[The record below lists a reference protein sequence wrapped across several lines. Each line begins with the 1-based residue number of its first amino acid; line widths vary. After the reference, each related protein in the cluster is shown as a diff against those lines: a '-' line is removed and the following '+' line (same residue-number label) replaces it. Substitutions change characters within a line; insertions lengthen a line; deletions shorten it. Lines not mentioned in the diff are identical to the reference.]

1 MKMYNLGHMDQDIRS
16 PDVKD
21 YKCARCITC
30 STSSLSINFNIFS
43 KKKKKRSMFS
53 FAQDLHQRHILN
65 KPQNV
70 MFTK

>member
-43 KKKKKRSMFS
+43 KKKKKEVCL
-53 FAQDLHQRHILN
+53 ALHKIC
-65 KPQNV
+65 
-70 MFTK
+70 TKDTS